1 MLKYKKR
8 IRLFGELGVYMKFI
22 KENSYDIVK
31 LIINQVGITIFSLV
45 LLFTAQGANLPAVFK
60 PIFSVFSTLF
70 YFALLYTV
78 SWEFGA
84 KDKIRIDAGRYSASK
99 GKGILLGL
107 AANAFN
113 ILLGIVSIV
122 SMVIHMMTNAQW
134 LADLFGV
141 ANILMR
147 FILAM
152 YIGMIQSMTTA
163 LSGNVDFLVESILYL
178 VFPLVAVAVVGF
190 GYFMGAKDLR
200 IFSSTVKN
208 NVKK

>member
-1 MLKYKKR
+1 
-8 IRLFGELGVYMKFI
+8 MKFV

-31 LIINQVGITIFSLV
+31 LIVNQVGITIFSLV
-45 LLFTAQGANLPAVFK
+45 LLFTATGAKLPEIFR

-84 KDKIRIDAGRYSASK
+84 KDKIRIDSGRYKISK

-107 AANAFN
+107 CANAFN
-113 ILLGIVSIV
+113 IFLGIISVV
-122 SMVIHMMTNAQW
+122 SMIFHMTTKAQW
-134 LADLFGV
+134 LADMFGI
-141 ANILMR
+141 ANVIMR

-152 YIGMIQSMTTA
+152 YVGIIQALTGS

-178 VFPLVAVAVVGF
+178 VFPFIAIAVISF

-200 IFSSTVKN
+200 IFSASAN
-208 NVKK
+208 NNAKK